1 MYHKFND
8 TCIFNLKNVN
18 YWVTPEYNDNTLK
31 QKYILM
37 WPTPSCYLYNIDIR
51 IQTIR
56 LSYITL

>member
-18 YWVTPEYNDNTLK
+18 YWVTPEYNNNTLK

-37 WPTPSCYLYNIDIR
+37 SHAKLLPLHHRY
-51 IQTIR
+51 
-56 LSYITL
+56 